1 METNQAGMPRGWT
14 MLPTADSLD
23 STNTW
28 LKTHVEGCAD
38 RSVLIARE
46 QTAGRGRNG
55 RVFHSAKDRGLYL
68 SILLKQEQS
77 TAQLNKVTALSAL
90 ALQRAVMESCGLLT
104 QIKWVNDLYCRGYKI
119 AGILCEALRTKERT
133 EALIIGFGVNVFSQ
147 DFPDMTGNQP
157 GAIADF
163 SPAPPSMDLLISAL
177 LRQID
182 DCLRHLDDPKYMH
195 AYRACSCVINQPIL
209 VKEPHGTYEAFAE
222 DIDEQGRLLIRCGS
236 EKKYLCSGEISI
248 RPISSR

>member
-55 RVFHSAKDRGLYL
+55 RIFHSAKDRGLYL

-90 ALQRAVMESCGLLT
+90 APAARRYG
-104 QIKWVNDLYCRGYKI
+104 K
-119 AGILCEALRTKERT
+119 LRS
-133 EALIIGFGVNVFSQ
+133 AH
-147 DFPDMTGNQP
+147 PDQMGQ
-157 GAIADF
+157 
-163 SPAPPSMDLLISAL
+163 
-177 LRQID
+177 
-182 DCLRHLDDPKYMH
+182 
-195 AYRACSCVINQPIL
+195 
-209 VKEPHGTYEAFAE
+209 
-222 DIDEQGRLLIRCGS
+222 
-236 EKKYLCSGEISI
+236 
-248 RPISSR
+248 

>member
-28 LKTHVEGCAD
+28 LKIHAEGCAD

-147 DFPDMTGNQP
+147 DFRT
-157 GAIADF
+157 
-163 SPAPPSMDLLISAL
+163 
-177 LRQID
+177 
-182 DCLRHLDDPKYMH
+182 
-195 AYRACSCVINQPIL
+195 
-209 VKEPHGTYEAFAE
+209 
-222 DIDEQGRLLIRCGS
+222 
-236 EKKYLCSGEISI
+236 
-248 RPISSR
+248 